1 MDQPASRWRLRHHS
15 SHRLGQRRRQAAHA
29 TCRKPTPTRASML
42 GSGTGTAA
50 QSPWRKRSPISTL
63 PSGYVKVLASPMKS
77 APGGTSKDKD
87 KLRRIVGSSVRKGA
101 GKMVGNVIAMIHC
114 QASTRRVMIATL
126 MAAASNSR
134 SPGPRLSKNKL
145 ITSDESVVL
154 QPPPVLAGGAAISSL
169 PMTIGPVESDSRN

>member
-1 MDQPASRWRLRHHS
+1 
-15 SHRLGQRRRQAAHA
+15 
-29 TCRKPTPTRASML
+29 
-42 GSGTGTAA
+42 
-50 QSPWRKRSPISTL
+50 
-63 PSGYVKVLASPMKS
+63 
-77 APGGTSKDKD
+77 
-87 KLRRIVGSSVRKGA
+87 
-101 GKMVGNVIAMIHC
+101 MVGNVIAIDPL
-114 QASTRRVMIATL
+114 SSFDPSSDEIATL